1 MAQRCRESTF
11 GYKEIETFPS
21 GFTSAGLVPPCP
33 LFLSIPAHPLLLG
46 KTAQDF
52 LPGAVHTFYNLTA
65 AHMCT
70 PSPVP
75 LRLITRATLAWTNR
89 RLPLPVSLPN
99 TAPSPLSAT
108 SNSVK
113 YYSASRT
120 GFKHSYDKGC
130 QSPAESLSK
139 QPSLPRPSSD
149 DREGQPRAADP
160 CPRAASGTHWV
171 CRLRPLRGL
180 RQKFTEPQGNRE
192 PQQRCPNPWQR

>member
-89 RLPLPVSLPN
+89 RLPLPVSSPN

-108 SNSVK
+108 SNSSNTTQPPGPASSTPMTKGVRALQRA
-113 YYSASRT
+113 SASSPPSPGPPEMT
-120 GFKHSYDKGC
+120 GRD
-130 QSPAESLSK
+130 SP
-139 QPSLPRPSSD
+139 
-149 DREGQPRAADP
+149 
-160 CPRAASGTHWV
+160 
-171 CRLRPLRGL
+171 GL
-180 RQKFTEPQGNRE
+180 QTPVPVLPQGLTG
-192 PQQRCPNPWQR
+192 CAG